1 LTDKLLCVIVYI
13 EREVTIMEMVV
24 YYKKESGD
32 SWTRRKY
39 DVTSLD
45 NDIEKRYDK
54 KMRTGKIVGLQIR
67 YYGN

>member
-1 LTDKLLCVIVYI
+1 MK
-13 EREVTIMEMVV
+13 MVV

-54 KMRTGKIVGLQIR
+54 KIRTGEIVGLQIR